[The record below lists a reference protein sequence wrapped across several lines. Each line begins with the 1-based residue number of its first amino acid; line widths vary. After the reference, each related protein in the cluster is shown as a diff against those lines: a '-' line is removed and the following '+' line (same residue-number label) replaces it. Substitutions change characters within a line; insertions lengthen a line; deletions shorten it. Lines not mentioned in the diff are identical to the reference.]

1 VRPRFLADC
10 NVGRLARWLRALGY
24 DAEYQPAIADAELVR
39 RGLAEGLVVLTRDA
53 DLARRRPVATGSV
66 RLVLLAS
73 DRVGD
78 QLRQVKRELALD
90 DELALTRCLECN
102 VALVPRRPDE
112 VDSRVP
118 PLARARATTCSECTE
133 CGRVY
138 WDGTHWRRMREA
150 LAAL

>member
-1 VRPRFLADC
+1 VL
-10 NVGRLARWLRALGY
+10 
-24 DAEYQPAIADAELVR
+24 
-39 RGLAEGLVVLTRDA
+39 LTRDA

-73 DRVGD
+73 DRVED

-90 DELALTRCLECN
+90 DQLALTRCLECN
-102 VALVPRRPDE
+102 AALEPRRPDE
-112 VDSRVP
+112 VEARVP
-118 PLARARATTCSECTE
+118 PLARARSSAYSECPE